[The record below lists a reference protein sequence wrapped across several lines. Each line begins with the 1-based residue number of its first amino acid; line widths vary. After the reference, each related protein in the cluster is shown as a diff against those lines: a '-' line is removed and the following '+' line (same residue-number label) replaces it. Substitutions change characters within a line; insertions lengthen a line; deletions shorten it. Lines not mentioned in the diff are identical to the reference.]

1 MVGVRA
7 EAGEAADPALA
18 RWEHRDPYG
27 SVWKRPW
34 RRPLAH
40 AQTPRSSWIDA
51 GLEALATGGPDAV
64 RIEPLAQA
72 LGVTKGGFYWQFDNR
87 GALLEELL
95 DRWEQTLVD
104 EVIERVEADGG
115 DARSRLQRLFALAG
129 AGEVRGLLRAELAI
143 RDWARRDDSVG
154 ARLRRVDNRRMVYMR
169 GLFSVF
175 CPDPDE
181 VEARCLVAMALF
193 VGSHFVA
200 VDHGT
205 RSRREVVDRAL
216 EQLLV

>member
-1 MVGVRA
+1 M
-7 EAGEAADPALA
+7 
-18 RWEHRDPYG
+18 
-27 SVWKRPW
+27 
-34 RRPLAH
+34 AH
-40 AQTPRSSWIDA
+40 AQTPRRRWIDT

-95 DRWEQTLVD
+95 DTWEHTLVD
-104 EVIERVEADGG
+104 EVIERLEADGG
-115 DARSRLQRLFALAG
+115 DARSKLRRLFALAG
-129 AGEVRGLLRAELAI
+129 AGEARGLLRAELAI
-143 RDWARRDDSVG
+143 RDWARRDDGVG
-154 ARLRRVDNRRMVYMR
+154 DRLRRVDNRRMDYMR
-169 GLFSVF
+169 GLFSAF

-181 VEARCLVAMALF
+181 VEARCLVSMALF

-200 VDHGT
+200 ADHGT
-205 RSRREVVDRAL
+205 RSRRDVIDHAL